1 MDKTLD
7 YLVVILYFAA
17 MIGAGYWGL
26 KRARSAVVLGGASTT
41 IGGVGLGYQYGVS
54 GMWLVF
60 MLGLGD
66 YTVSKMLGIR

>member
-1 MDKTLD
+1 MDKMLD

-17 MIGAGYWGL
+17 MIGAGYWSL
-26 KRARSAVVLGGASTT
+26 RRARSAMVLGGAST

-66 YTVSKMLGIR
+66 YTVSEMLGIR